1 VRMSDL
7 AQCRARALAHMPKHN
22 RNPDRPRAKRHNHT
36 AMSPPLLPVGHA
48 PDRTGTK
55 RGTEEEDKH
64 DN

>member
-1 VRMSDL
+1 MCDPRTV
-7 AQCRARALAHMPKHN
+7 ATRALAYMPKHN
-22 RNPDRPRAKRHNHT
+22 RNPDRPRAKCHNHT